1 MLLFRHTKRR
11 EFIRLLGGAVAACSI
26 AWPLAGRA
34 QQSEMP
40 LVGFL
45 NSASAD
51 TWGHLAQAFR
61 DGMREVSYVE
71 GRNVA
76 IEYHWAEG
84 QIDRLPARAADLV
97 RRRVAVIVTSGG
109 DISAL
114 AAKGATSSIPIVS
127 TLAADPVK
135 SGLVATLNRPGGN
148 ITGATLFAYDAAAK
162 RVEMLH
168 KLLPKAVAMAILT
181 NPSDP
186 NIALETDAVRAASK
200 ILGLQVRFVNAG
212 TESELEVAFN
222 RIARERSDALL
233 VSLDPFFVRR
243 REQLVG
249 LAARHAIPTIY
260 EWREPVLAG
269 GLMSYGTILPDA
281 YRQIGIYAGRIL
293 DGAKPS
299 DLPVVQPSRFEF
311 VINLKTAKA
320 LGLDVPDR
328 VFALADEV
336 IE

>member
-1 MLLFRHTKRR
+1 
-11 EFIRLLGGAVAACSI
+11 
-26 AWPLAGRA
+26 
-34 QQSEMP
+34 MP

-51 TWGHLAQAFR
+51 TWEHLAQAFR
-61 DGMREVSYVE
+61 DGIREAGYVE
-71 GRNVA
+71 GRNLA
-76 IEYHWAEG
+76 IEYHWADG
-84 QIDRLPARAADLV
+84 QIDRLPAVAADLV

-109 DISAL
+109 DITAL
-114 AAKGATSSIPIVS
+114 AAKEATSSIPIVS
-127 TLAADPVK
+127 TLAADLVR

-168 KLLPKAVAMAILT
+168 KLLPKAVTMAMLC

-186 NIALETDAVRAASK
+186 NIALETDPVTVASK
-200 ILGLQVRFVNAG
+200 TLGLQVRFVNAG
-212 TESELEVAFN
+212 TERELEAAFD
-222 RIARERSDALL
+222 RIAREGSDALL

-243 REQLVG
+243 REQLVE
-249 LAARHAIPTIY
+249 LAARHAIPTVFA
-260 EWREPVLAG
+260 WRESAVAG
-269 GLMSYGTILPDA
+269 GLMSYGTILSDA

-293 DGAKPS
+293 KGAKPA
-299 DLPVVQPSRFEF
+299 DLPVVQPSRFEL

-320 LGLDVPDR
+320 LGLDIPDR
-328 VFALADEV
+328 LFALADDV

>member
-84 QIDRLPARAADLV
+84 QIDRLPALAADLV
-97 RRRVAVIVTSGG
+97 RRQVAVIVTSGG

-114 AAKGATSSIPIVS
+114 AAKGATSSNSDCLHPCRRSGQVG
-127 TLAADPVK
+127 ARCDPQSARRQYHWGDV
-135 SGLVATLNRPGGN
+135 V
-148 ITGATLFAYDAAAK
+148 
-162 RVEMLH
+162 RV
-168 KLLPKAVAMAILT
+168 
-181 NPSDP
+181 
-186 NIALETDAVRAASK
+186 
-200 ILGLQVRFVNAG
+200 
-212 TESELEVAFN
+212 
-222 RIARERSDALL
+222 
-233 VSLDPFFVRR
+233 
-243 REQLVG
+243 
-249 LAARHAIPTIY
+249 
-260 EWREPVLAG
+260 
-269 GLMSYGTILPDA
+269 
-281 YRQIGIYAGRIL
+281 
-293 DGAKPS
+293 
-299 DLPVVQPSRFEF
+299 
-311 VINLKTAKA
+311 
-320 LGLDVPDR
+320 
-328 VFALADEV
+328 
-336 IE
+336 